1 METSNKRIAKNTLF
15 LYFRMLLMMGVSL
28 YTVRVVLD
36 TLGVVDYGLYNV
48 VGGIV
53 IMFSFLSGT
62 MSSASQRFFAF
73 ELGRK
78 NHDALRKTFSMT
90 MIIYGIIAVL
100 ILILAETIGLW
111 FLNNKMIIP
120 ADRLEAVQWVYQFS
134 ILSFMMTMITIPYN
148 AVIIARERMRV
159 YAYVSIIEAVLKLL
173 IVYLLVLFS
182 LDKLKLYAV
191 LMFVVTTLITLIYRM
206 YCLRRFHECKFYFYW
221 DKRLFKEIIGYSGWN
236 LFGAIASIFNNHGIN
251 IILNLFFGPTVN
263 TARAIAYRINS
274 TMSQFVLNFMTA
286 SRPQITKYYATGE
299 KDKMLALVFQ
309 TSKFCFILMFML
321 SIPLLLETNFVL
333 EVWLKQVPE
342 YVVLFTRL
350 IIVATLIDSLSY
362 PLTTAALATG
372 EIKIYQLVV
381 GGILILVLP
390 ISYMFLKLGFPPQ
403 SVFYL
408 AIVGSVIAMAL
419 RLVMLRKM
427 VALNITRY
435 FLQVVIPIL
444 LVLVPSYIVPL
455 FVIQEIQAGLLRF
468 FVTTLV
474 GLASSV
480 LSVYLFALSKDEK
493 RFVVNFIGNKVN
505 AIMTLIKR

>member
-1 METSNKRIAKNTLF
+1 
-15 LYFRMLLMMGVSL
+15 MMGVSL

>member
-1 METSNKRIAKNTLF
+1 M
-15 LYFRMLLMMGVSL
+15 
-28 YTVRVVLD
+28 LD